1 MSSCDEYSYASA
13 EDYREDGMESDAAPS
28 ASATPSRV
36 GSSSAAGAVAA
47 PRPVG
52 LFAGSHTSTTTIV
65 TTGEDTVSYDI
76 SAV

>member
-28 ASATPSRV
+28 ASAMPSRV
-36 GSSSAAGAVAA
+36 GSSSAGAVAA